1 MAQKIIFLD
10 VDGTLVNYENYLPD
24 SAVQAIHK
32 AQLKGNLV
40 FTVTGRSKAE
50 MYPEILD
57 IGFDGYIGGNG
68 SYIEAGE
75 KVIKEVTLSS
85 ADTRRIVD
93 WLQNRG
99 LEFYLEA
106 NSGLYA
112 SRAFDERG
120 QATIQEYSDRKG
132 KGREVTVRQVFP
144 EMIFDADL
152 YRDDTNKI
160 SFILDSYQDFLDAQ
174 AEFPG
179 YKLGTWGGAGE
190 KALFGDIAL
199 GNINK
204 AVAVDELLTYLDI
217 PVADSFAF
225 GDAKVDIPMLEHCG
239 TGIAMGNGG
248 PEIKKMADY
257 ITASVDDDG
266 LKKAF
271 EHFALL

>member
-10 VDGTLVNYENYLPD
+10 VDGTLVNYENHLPD
-24 SAVQAIHK
+24 SAVQAIHR

-120 QATIQEYSDRKG
+120 QATIQEYSNRKG

-152 YRDDTNKI
+152 YRDDINKI

>member
-10 VDGTLVNYENYLPD
+10 VDGTLVNYENHLPD

-152 YRDDTNKI
+152 YRDDINKI

-174 AEFPG
+174 ADFPG
-179 YKLGTWGGAGE
+179 YKLGTWGGAEE

>member
-10 VDGTLVNYENYLPD
+10 VDGTLVNYENHLPD

-85 ADTRRIVD
+85 ADTRRIID

-112 SRAFDERG
+112 SRAFNERG

-152 YRDDTNKI
+152 YRDDINKI

>member
-10 VDGTLVNYENYLPD
+10 VDGTLVNYENHLPD

-152 YRDDTNKI
+152 YRDDINKI

>member
-152 YRDDTNKI
+152 YRDDINKI

-239 TGIAMGNGG
+239 TGIAMENGG